1 MPLNPSRRPGNNRN
15 TEQMRRWHNLLGREM
30 AVMLDLRCFKE
41 EAWVRSKRNPASA
54 WNSHI
59 LKLTN
64 TLACSHN
71 QKWLN
76 RWQQKT
82 LRMKTSKAQNSGM
95 LSSKEKH
102 MCTCLKVLV
111 EVTTTLTQLRINKQ
125 LIRLSS
131 GKVLMNLSTQTI
143 YMTSGVLS
151 SRLQSSEH
159 RSKVKK
165 LMLRRNSTKP
175 WSGRYKLRQVETNWQ
190 TTPSLCLALNKQTKW
205 TQLLS
210 SPETLEKRL
219 ATTSKL

>member
-1 MPLNPSRRPGNNRN
+1 MLTSTLSVDSILPNKTPILKEHRYPTVLTCLAPFLLTYKRIWPTTKGHLPQEQELFTMPLNPSRRPGNNRN

-82 LRMKTSKAQNSGM
+82 LRMKTSKA
-95 LSSKEKH
+95 
-102 MCTCLKVLV
+102 
-111 EVTTTLTQLRINKQ
+111 
-125 LIRLSS
+125 
-131 GKVLMNLSTQTI
+131 
-143 YMTSGVLS
+143 
-151 SRLQSSEH
+151 
-159 RSKVKK
+159 
-165 LMLRRNSTKP
+165 
-175 WSGRYKLRQVETNWQ
+175 
-190 TTPSLCLALNKQTKW
+190 
-205 TQLLS
+205 
-210 SPETLEKRL
+210 
-219 ATTSKL
+219 